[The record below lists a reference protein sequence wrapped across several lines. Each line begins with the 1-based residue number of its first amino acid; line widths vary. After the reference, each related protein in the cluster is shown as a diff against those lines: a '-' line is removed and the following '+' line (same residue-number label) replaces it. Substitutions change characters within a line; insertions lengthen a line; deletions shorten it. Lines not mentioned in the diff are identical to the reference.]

1 MNRTDEPK
9 KQAVPFAVNGQREEL
24 LPTSPAGDNTAS
36 YDAGFPAVTMI
47 LKAAGGLPPKGQDMN
62 QILFELASI
71 ARWASAGAGYAYD
84 AAFSTTVGGYPV
96 GAKVLS
102 TDGAGY
108 WINTSEANST
118 NPEVTNGS
126 LTGWVPSAFYGVT
139 AITGLAAANV
149 TLTSL
154 QAARDRIELSGA
166 LTANINIIVPAWRKA
181 WTVVNNCTGSFAITV
196 KTPSGAGVSIA
207 TGKRATVYGD
217 ATNITD
223 QGYLLASNNLSE
235 IAAAGPVAV
244 AATLANLGLGEAA
257 KRAVGTGT
265 NQIPD
270 MTYFSQSLTATSG
283 VKNIPGGFKI
293 QFGSFSLGSAAS
305 STQTVTFTEAF
316 PTTCIALVP
325 TPTGAS
331 DQQIGFSSLTATTGV
346 IRKGNTDTASR
357 TGTYVALGY

>member
-1 MNRTDEPK
+1 MNRTDAPK
-9 KQAVPFAVNGQREEL
+9 KQAVPFAVNGQREDL

-84 AAFSTTVGGYPV
+84 ATFSTTVGGYPA

-108 WINTSEANST
+108 WLNTSEANST

-126 LTGWVPSAFYGVT
+126 LTGWVPSAFYGAT
-139 AITGLAAANV
+139 SIAGLAAANV

-166 LTANINIIVPAWRKA
+166 LTANINIIVPAWRKS
-181 WTVVNNCTGSFAITV
+181 WTVVNNCTGSFAVTV
-196 KTPSGAGVSIA
+196 KTPSGTGISIG
-207 TGKRATVYGD
+207 TGKKSTVYGD
-217 ATNITD
+217 SVNVTD
-223 QGYLLASNNLSE
+223 QGYLLSSNNLSE
-235 IAAAGPVAV
+235 ISAAGPAAV
-244 AATLANLGLGEAA
+244 AATLANLGLGDAS
-257 KRAVGTGT
+257 KRSVGTGV

-270 MTYFSQSLTATSG
+270 MSSFSANLSTFGYQKLPSGVIEQWVRVESSTGTSGSVSLPMTFPTATL
-283 VKNIPGGFKI
+283 VCLVQDIVAPGN
-293 QFGSFSLGSAAS
+293 
-305 STQTVTFTEAF
+305 
-316 PTTCIALVP
+316 
-325 TPTGAS
+325 TPTLMS
-331 DQQIGFSSLTATTGV
+331 MTTATTNSTV
-346 IRKGNTDTASR
+346 FWQAANTPGNFVLIAR
-357 TGTYVALGY
+357 GY